1 MDKNTHRAGE
11 LVLHI
16 PDHQI
21 GILVEEQQ
29 SSSVFWKVICEGSEC
44 VWYKYNLR
52 PLDDDPRTH
61 EEHLV

>member
-1 MDKNTHRAGE
+1 MSKNNPQSGD

-16 PDHQI
+16 PDKQI
-21 GILVEEQQ
+21 GILVEEQE
-29 SSSVFWKVICEGSEC
+29 SSTDFWRVICEGSEC

-52 PLDDDPRTH
+52 PLDDDTRTH